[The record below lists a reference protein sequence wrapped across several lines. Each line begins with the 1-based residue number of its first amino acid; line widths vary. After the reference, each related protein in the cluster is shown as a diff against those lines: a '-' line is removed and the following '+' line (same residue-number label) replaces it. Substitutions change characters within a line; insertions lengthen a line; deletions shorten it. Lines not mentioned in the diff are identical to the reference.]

1 MKNFLWLF
9 LLSLFVKWPVVAATP
24 ADYATLTDWSVACFT
39 KLPEYDHLSGY
50 DIINGES
57 LSEVYKTTLTA
68 QQFKD
73 KMEKFAKRSKQKLQ
87 VKDNWVSAD
96 APQDSL
102 FDIQAKH
109 DNEFEH
115 AFIQRLEIPA
125 NSEVCFM
132 GDYHG
137 SVHSLLRNL
146 WRLSVDGYLDDNF
159 KFKKDNFY
167 LIFLGDFVDR
177 GRYGAEVWYSLMQLK
192 LANWDKVHLLRGNH
206 ETSLA
211 SKKYGFLG
219 WSAIKGKGK
228 LEGEV
233 CIKFETDI
241 EKERSEQ
248 GEIGKKILNLYHFL
262 PFAIFLGVK
271 DKNEF
276 VQCCHAGIAVND
288 GDTDLFDVKPFIKEN
303 KKFQK
308 ISKFQEGFQWSDFS
322 QDKDDSDFASGCRGT
337 KYGIEATVAGGQEY
351 LNQNNL
357 KAFFRGHQD
366 QCYGFKMFF
375 ENEAQKNA
383 VIEGKKERFGVYPF
397 GPYHWKYIVS
407 DSHQR
412 EADGFLVKDYK
423 PIFTFTSA
431 SEGQSVPFDCYGIVM
446 VGNGLYDN
454 WRLKIYETG
463 LPNELVSKIQDAS
476 ISNRNKKYVA
486 IGSITSDLRGA
497 IAVEDKQLKINWL
510 SVPLKEEDLRSKLG
524 DMLPS
529 APKPKKLE
537 ITLQEALKALKTKF
551 AVLAEQLARLAP
563 GH

>member
-1 MKNFLWLF
+1 MKKFLWIVLWCMF
-9 LLSLFVKWPVVAATP
+9 FRGTVLGSIEK
-24 ADYATLTDWSVACFT
+24 DYATLTDWSVVCFA

-57 LSEVYKTTLTA
+57 LSEVYKTTLSA

-73 KMEKFAKRSKQKLQ
+73 KMEAFAKRSKQELH
-87 VKDNWVSAD
+87 VKDDWVGAD
-96 APQDSL
+96 APLDSL
-102 FDIQAKH
+102 FDVQAKH

-146 WRLSVDGYLDDNF
+146 WRLVADGYLDDNF

-192 LANWDKVHLLRGNH
+192 LVNWDKVHLLRGNH
-206 ETSLA
+206 ETSLV

-219 WSAIKGKGK
+219 WSAIRGKGK

-233 CIKFETDI
+233 CTKFETDA
-241 EKERSEQ
+241 EKEVSEQ
-248 GEIGKKILNLYHFL
+248 GEVGKKILNLYHFL
-262 PFAIFLGVK
+262 PFAIFLSVK
-271 DKNEF
+271 DKNEY
-276 VQCCHAGIAVND
+276 VQCCHAGVAVND
-288 GDTDLFDVKPFIKEN
+288 GDTDLFNVKPFIASD

-322 QDKDDSDFASGCRGT
+322 QDKDDPDFTPNCRGT
-337 KYGIEATVAGGQEY
+337 QYGIEATVAGGQEY

-383 VIEGKKERFGVYPF
+383 VIDGKEERFGLYPF
-397 GPYHWKYIVS
+397 GPYHWKYVVS
-407 DSHQR
+407 DSDYQNS
-412 EADGFLVKDYK
+412 DGFLVKNYQQ
-423 PIFTFTSA
+423 IFTFTSA
-431 SEGQSVPFDCYGIVM
+431 SEGQSVPFDCYGIVT
-446 VGNGLYDN
+446 VGDGCYDN
-454 WRLKIYETG
+454 WRLKIYETS
-463 LPNELVSKIQDAS
+463 LPNKLVSKIKDVS
-476 ISNRNKKYVA
+476 ISNRNKKYVV
-486 IGSITSDLRGA
+486 IGSVASDLKGS

-510 SVPLKEEDLRSKLG
+510 DAPSKEEDLRSKLG
-524 DMLPS
+524 EMLPP
-529 APKPKKLE
+529 APKTKKSE
-537 ITLQEALKALKTKF
+537 ATLQETLKALKAK
-551 AVLAEQLARLAP
+551 LATLAGQLARLAVA
-563 GH
+563 H